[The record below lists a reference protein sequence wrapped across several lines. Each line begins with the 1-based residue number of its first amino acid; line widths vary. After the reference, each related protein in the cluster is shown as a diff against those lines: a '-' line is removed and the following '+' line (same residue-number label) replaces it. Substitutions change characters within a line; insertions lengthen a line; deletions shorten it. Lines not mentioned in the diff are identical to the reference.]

1 MTAAARCA
9 DPICLDGPPEGD
21 EPRPRWALAGSALCR
36 RCGDLLEQ
44 RLVELGPRR
53 DALRAV
59 LGGLQ
64 GAVSAGN
71 KPTKGTPPVPLNI
84 AAHDHLTLMQATVVS
99 WVRLVCE
106 ERDLRGPDRNDLA
119 VLTTWLLSQ
128 LSWLLE
134 HPAVGDLADE
144 MRDLSSTADALAQTR
159 EQWHRLEP
167 RCPDCHAFE
176 LGRWDGGDH
185 VGCRSCG
192 REWHE
197 REYPLFVRLALDN
210 SGGRLTAKEAVAILG
225 VTYGAFRMMVNRGH
239 VHKLGTL
246 DGIAWYRAA
255 DVDALMAAR
264 EDGAA

>member
-1 MTAAARCA
+1 MNRCL

-21 EPRPRWALAGSALCR
+21 DPRPRWALAGSALCR
-36 RCGDLLEQ
+36 RCGGLLEQ

-84 AAHDHLTLMQATVVS
+84 AAHDHLTLMQATVAS

-119 VLTTWLLSQ
+119 VLMTWLLSQ

-144 MRDLSSTADALAQTR
+144 MRDLSSTADALAQSTR
-159 EQWHRLEP
+159 QPTRAGADCFDCGGHLLRRITSDGLE
-167 RCPDCHAFE
+167 E
-176 LGRWDGGDH
+176 DH
-185 VGCRSCG
+185 VTCTVC
-192 REWHE
+192 
-197 REYPLFVRLALDN
+197 
-210 SGGRLTAKEAVAILG
+210 
-225 VTYGAFRMMVNRGH
+225 H
-239 VHKLGTL
+239 VQYEPSRYT
-246 DGIAWYRAA
+246 
-255 DVDALMAAR
+255 
-264 EDGAA
+264 